1 MIKKTLYPKTRRV
14 KLKSKVVITEKL
26 DGSNIGFFKV
36 NGELLIAQRNN
47 VFSMSELEDNIQ
59 MLYRGL
65 KGWIDVN
72 GENAHPLYKFLRK
85 EAKGI
90 FSDKIKWNFTKFLI
104 DCLGNIIKRYA
115 PKVKPD

>member
-65 KGWIDVN
+65 KGWIDEN
-72 GENAHPLYKFLRK
+72 GENLKN
-85 EAKGI
+85 
-90 FSDKIKWNFTKFLI
+90 SLI
-104 DCLGNIIKRYA
+104 EGSGFIRRMI
-115 PKVKPD
+115 